1 MTKSKKLIAPKH
13 RWTDSELA
21 MLRRD
26 YPDTP
31 TAKIAEAMGVT
42 PYVVSGK
49 AAMLGIRKSAAYL
62 ANPAACRMRR
72 DTIGAS
78 TRFKPGQTPWNK
90 GVRGLI
96 YPGAVA
102 TQFKPGH
109 RGGRALARYQPIGT
123 ERVTLDGYLERKIN
137 DDMPLQKRWR
147 AVHIVLWEQVNGP
160 LPAGHALVFRDGNK
174 RNTCLENLELLTRAE
189 LMRRNSCH
197 NHGPEIAK
205 LVQLRGAISRMINK
219 QEVTPC
225 PTT

>member
-1 MTKSKKLIAPKH
+1 MTNRKMLIAPKH
-13 RWTDSELA
+13 RWTDRELA

-31 TAKIAEAMGVT
+31 TATIAEAMGVT
-42 PYVVSGK
+42 PNVVSSK
-49 AAMLGIRKSAAYL
+49 AARLGIKKSAAYL
-62 ANPAACRMRR
+62 ASPAACRMRR

-78 TRFKPGQTPWNK
+78 TRFKPGQIPWNK

-109 RGGRALARYQPIGT
+109 RGVRALARYQPIGT
-123 ERVTLDGYLERKIN
+123 ERVTVDGYLERKIN

-160 LPAGHALVFRDGNK
+160 LPAGHALVFRDRNK
-174 RNTCLENLELLTRAE
+174 RNIGLENLELVTRAE

-197 NHGPEIAK
+197 NYGPEIAK
-205 LVQLRGAISRMINK
+205 LVQLRGAINRKINNK
-219 QEVTPC
+219 EKTACQ
-225 PTT
+225 TT